1 MPIQQLKD
9 FQSRLADLK
18 SCFNLTEQEL
28 ESSPVC
34 RHCGYRPINET
45 GSAASKHMIDSLDD
59 ELDSLV
65 TGWTKTLIGNLE
77 DPITQANLNLL
88 KLEERKNIEDF
99 INSGELPTPVDSD
112 FVHSLKEVLSGL
124 IKVAVKS
131 QDLQKALQLDQGP
144 TTPIEMKKRFE
155 EYIDKLTQGKDQAK
169 VRIVVE

>member
-1 MPIQQLKD
+1 M
-9 FQSRLADLK
+9 
-18 SCFNLTEQEL
+18 
-28 ESSPVC
+28 
-34 RHCGYRPINET
+34 
-45 GSAASKHMIDSLDD
+45 
-59 ELDSLV
+59 
-65 TGWTKTLIGNLE
+65 
-77 DPITQANLNLL
+77 
-88 KLEERKNIEDF
+88 
-99 INSGELPTPVDSD
+99 DSD

>member
-1 MPIQQLKD
+1 
-9 FQSRLADLK
+9 
-18 SCFNLTEQEL
+18 
-28 ESSPVC
+28 
-34 RHCGYRPINET
+34 
-45 GSAASKHMIDSLDD
+45 MIDSLDE